1 MKILEQISID
11 RSGCSGFDCNQL
23 KYRVHVLSRILGGE
37 RFIEGNTDDH
47 TGERAKKN
55 GTFCRVRRCGGQI
68 LPREPMCQ

>member
-47 TGERAKKN
+47 TGERAKKKWHLLQ
-55 GTFCRVRRCGGQI
+55 GEKVWRADSAT
-68 LPREPMCQ
+68 